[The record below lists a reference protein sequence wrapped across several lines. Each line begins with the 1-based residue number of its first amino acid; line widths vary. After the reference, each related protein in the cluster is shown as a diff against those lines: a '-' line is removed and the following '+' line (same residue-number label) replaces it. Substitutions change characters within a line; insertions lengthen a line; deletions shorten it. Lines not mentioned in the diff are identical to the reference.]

1 MTLVGTAAVVV
12 PCGNCELPT
21 VLIARVLA
29 GGAGDA
35 LGLRLAR
42 LASSLS
48 SLFIIMVIDCKR
60 KVVGCLCLFFNCLL
74 YFGQCLIQV

>member
-35 LGLRLAR
+35 LGLRLAT

-48 SLFIIMVIDCKR
+48 SLFIIMEIASER
-60 KVVGCLCLFFNCLL
+60 LL
-74 YFGQCLIQV
+74 VASACSLTAFCISDNV